1 MASKENW
8 VILYGNAKIEGGQI
22 THLPQRISE
31 TSEPQPT
38 GPDTKV
44 YAPHTILRS
53 NIDFEQGTVSWE
65 TQLTEPSGSCCM
77 LIGIEGA
84 PSQSGTSTAD
94 PNLAGS
100 VEYSLAFGLNVMRAP
115 YGLAT
120 LRNWTWEG
128 AGGAG
133 HGSELSVKSWI
144 KVAARVQGS
153 NIDMYV
159 DDVRV
164 LSTTKTT
171 RRSQLS
177 LYMQGHTPVKFR
189 NLRADIER
197 PICFVIMQFTDDFN
211 TLFTDVIRPVCD
223 AYGYRVIRGDD
234 FQSSGQILDD
244 ITQTIR
250 SAALVIADVTPN
262 NANVFYELGYAHAI
276 AKPTILLSD
285 RTRERLPFDIS
296 GFRTLFYDNTI
307 GGKGV
312 VEQRLKQHL
321 DALRIA

>member
-1 MASKENW
+1 
-8 VILYGNAKIEGGQI
+8 
-22 THLPQRISE
+22 
-31 TSEPQPT
+31 
-38 GPDTKV
+38 
-44 YAPHTILRS
+44 
-53 NIDFEQGTVSWE
+53 
-65 TQLTEPSGSCCM
+65 M

-84 PSQSGTSTAD
+84 PSKTGTSNAE
-94 PNLAGS
+94 PNTTGYI
-100 VEYSLAFGLNVMRAP
+100 EYALAFGLNVMQAP

-133 HGSELSVKSWI
+133 HGSELAVKNWI

-177 LYMQGHTPVKFR
+177 LYMQGHNPVKFR
-189 NLRADIER
+189 NLTADIER

>member
-1 MASKENW
+1 MALKQNW
-8 VILYGNAKIEGGQI
+8 VVLYGNAKIDAGQI
-22 THLPQRISE
+22 THVSDRSNIN
-31 TSEPQPT
+31 SEPQPT
-38 GPDTKV
+38 GTDAKV

-53 NIDFEQGTVSWE
+53 NVDFEQGTVSWE
-65 TQLTEPSGSCCM
+65 AQLSDTTSSCCL
-77 LIGIEGA
+77 LIGIENA
-84 PSQSGTSTAD
+84 PSQSGTNPAE
-94 PNLAGS
+94 PNRSGP
-100 VEYSLAFGLNVMRAP
+100 VEHALAFGLNVMGAP
-115 YGLAT
+115 YGFAT

-133 HGSELSVKSWI
+133 QGSETPVKSWI

-153 NIDMYV
+153 NIDMYI

-171 RRSQLS
+171 RRAQIS
-177 LYMQGHTPVKFR
+177 LYMQGHSPIRFK
-189 NLRADIER
+189 NLIAEVER

-211 TLFTDVIRPVCD
+211 TLFNDVILPVCD
-223 AYGYRVIRGDD
+223 AYGYRVVRGDD

-276 AKPTILLSD
+276 SKPTILMSD
-285 RTRERLPFDIS
+285 RTRERLPFDI
-296 GFRTLFYDNTI
+296 
-307 GGKGV
+307 
-312 VEQRLKQHL
+312 
-321 DALRIA
+321 